1 MASKFLRTL
10 AVIAAAFALATP
22 VAHAQMTT
30 DQVTELLNELKGIR
44 AALEKLQPPPQQN
57 QPQEPVSDKVSM
69 VMPTNGYSL
78 GKADA
83 PLVIVEYTDLQCPFC
98 QQFHNTAFDQLKKDY
113 IDTGKVRFVS
123 RDFPLDFHP
132 NAKPAAIASR
142 CAGDQ
147 GKFWEMR
154 HLMHVNAD
162 KLSKEEYMKFAA
174 ELKLDQAKFKACAD
188 SDFYTADIDKQF
200 QEGSAVGVTGTPSF
214 GVGRVVDGK
223 LDGVRLVGAMPFAAF
238 DSTLKQMLETP
249 PPAK

>member
-1 MASKFLRTL
+1 MASRFIRYTAAL
-10 AVIAAAFALATP
+10 AAALAFAAP
-22 VAHAQMTT
+22 VAQAQMSQE
-30 DQVTELLNELKGIR
+30 QVQELLNELKGIR
-44 AALEKLQPPPQQN
+44 SALEKLAPPQQ
-57 QPQEPVSDKVSM
+57 QPQEPVSDKVTM
-69 VMPTNGYSL
+69 VMPTSGYTL

-83 PLVIVEYTDLQCPFC
+83 PLVIIEYTDLQCPFC

-113 IDTGKVRFVS
+113 IDTGKVRFMT

-154 HLMHVNAD
+154 HLMHVNAE
-162 KLSKEEYMKFAA
+162 KLSKEDIQKYAA
-174 ELKLDQAKFKACAD
+174 ELKLDAAKFKSCSD
-188 SDFYTADIDKQF
+188 SDFYVADIDKQF

-214 GVGRVVDGK
+214 VVGRVSDGK

-238 DSTLKQMLETP
+238 DSKLKELLETP
-249 PPAK
+249 PAK

>member
-1 MASKFLRTL
+1 MASRFLRYTAAL
-10 AVIAAAFALATP
+10 IAALAFAAP
-22 VAHAQMTT
+22 AAQAQMSGE
-30 DQVTELLNELKGIR
+30 QIQELLNELKGIR
-44 AALEKLQPPPQQN
+44 AALEKMSPPPQ

-69 VMPTNGYSL
+69 VMPTSGYSL

-83 PLVIVEYTDLQCPFC
+83 PLVILEYTDLECPFC

-113 IDTGKVRFVS
+113 IDTGKVRFMS

-162 KLSKEEYMKFAA
+162 KLSKEALQKYAA
-174 ELKLDQAKFKACAD
+174 ELKLDGTKFKACLE
-188 SDFYTADIDKQF
+188 SDFYVADIDKQF
-200 QEGSAVGVTGTPSF
+200 QEGSAVGITGTPSF
-214 GVGRVVDGK
+214 VVGRVNDGR

-238 DSTLKQMLETP
+238 DSTLKGLLEA
-249 PPAK
+249 PAAAK

>member
-10 AVIAAAFALATP
+10 AVIAAAFAFAAP
-22 VAHAQMTT
+22 AAHAQMTT
-30 DQVTELLNELKGIR
+30 EQVQELLNELKGIR
-44 AALEKLQPPPQQN
+44 AALEKLQPPAQQP
-57 QPQEPVSDKVSM
+57 PQEPVSDKVSM
-69 VMPTNGYSL
+69 VMPTGGYSL

-98 QQFHNTAFDQLKKDY
+98 QQFHNTAFDQIKKEY

-162 KLSKEEYMKFAA
+162 KLSKEEYLKFAT
-174 ELKLDQAKFKACAD
+174 ELKLDTTKFKACAD

-200 QEGSAVGVTGTPSF
+200 QEGSAVGITGTPSF
-214 GVGRVVDGK
+214 VVGRVVDGK
-223 LDGVRLVGAMPFAAF
+223 LDGVRLVGAMPYAAF
-238 DSTLKQMLETP
+238 DSTLKQMLEEA
-249 PPAK
+249 PAAK